1 MSNPPVDVQALGQSI
16 WVDNIRRKL
25 LHDGTYQSYI
35 DDMGV
40 VGVTSNPTIFQK
52 AIGGSD
58 DYDADIAANPE
69 LEIIELYEKLAIDDI
84 RTAAD
89 LFKPVFDRTEGRDGY
104 VSLEV
109 SPHLANDTVGTLA
122 DAKRLFAEV
131 NRPNVMIKIP
141 ATPAG
146 IPAIEEAIYAGI
158 NINVTLLFAVSSY
171 VRAAEAYIRGLE
183 RRLAAGL
190 PVSGIASVASFFVS
204 RIDTMVDKM
213 LDGNVRAA
221 QARDL
226 DRVTLNSQLLGK
238 TAIANAKAAYV
249 EFRRLFEGDRFKP
262 LREAGAWV
270 QRPLW
275 ASTSTKNPAYPD
287 TMYVDAL
294 IGPDTV
300 NTLPPETLAS
310 FADHGTVGETLTQDL
325 DSAQDTLNQL
335 KEAGIDFNQ
344 VTHQLLEDGVDS
356 FAESFDALIQQLDA
370 KRAVLVSGVIGSQ
383 NVALGMYAEDFR
395 AIVKQLDHEFIAGRI
410 WNKDGSVWKNHAP
423 TITKIENRLGW
434 LDIEKTIDL
443 GRLKAFQSSVKDK
456 YTGAVVLGMGGSSLA
471 PEVLATT
478 FGNSTGFPRLYVLD
492 STNPDQIA
500 ALEAKLDM
508 PTTLFIVSSKSGTT
522 IETQVFFNYFYYRTG
537 QNGKQFVAI
546 TDPDTMLAEDARAKG
561 FLDVFENPADIGGRY
576 SALSYFGLV
585 PAAVIGLDLD
595 RLWGSATEMMKAC
608 GPGIITN
615 QNPAAYLGALMGIL
629 ATKGRD
635 KVAIFTSP
643 SIAAFG
649 SWAEQLIAEST
660 GKEGKGIVPVV
671 GSTVGMPHDYA
682 SDRLF
687 VYVKVKD
694 DPANPEIDAQIRALR
709 EAGHPRLTL
718 VIKDCYALGGEF
730 FRWEYA
736 TAIAGKILAV
746 NPFDEP
752 NVTESKENTARL
764 LEHYKEYGTLP
775 TQIPITE
782 KHGVQLYADH
792 NSIGILRELSSQ
804 HNFDRTDMV
813 HLIAAHF
820 AGNMSGDYFALLT
833 YLPTTPETDR
843 ALADVRRRLRH
854 ITKRAVTAGY
864 GPRYL
869 HSTGQLHKGGPN
881 KGVFVLLTADYE
893 RDLDIPDMPF
903 SFATLNMAQASGD
916 FEALDAHKCR
926 AIRLHLGGRGADGFD
941 VLFQALDLLEERR
954 R

>member
-16 WVDNIRRKL
+16 WMDNIRRKL
-25 LHDGTYQSYI
+25 LLDGTYQSYI
-35 DDMGV
+35 DHMGV

-58 DYDADIAANPE
+58 DYDADIIANPE
-69 LEIIELYEKLAIDDI
+69 LEAVELFEKLAIDDI

-89 LFKPVFDRTEGRDGY
+89 LFRPVFDRTEGRDGY

-109 SPHLANDTVGTLA
+109 SPTVANDTAATLA

-158 NINVTLLFAVSSY
+158 NINVTLLFAVSAY
-171 VRAAEAYIRGLE
+171 IDAAEAYICGLE
-183 RRLAAGL
+183 RRLAEGL

-213 LDGNVRAA
+213 LDGNMRAA
-221 QARDL
+221 QARDI

-238 TAIANAKAAYV
+238 TAIANAKAAYI
-249 EFRRLFEGDRFKP
+249 EFLRLFEGDRFKP

-294 IGPDTV
+294 IGPHTV
-300 NTLPPETLAS
+300 NTLPPATLEAFS
-310 FADHGTVGETLTQDL
+310 DHGVVKETLTQNL
-325 DSAQDTLNQL
+325 DSAHDTLNQL

-344 VTHQLLEDGVDS
+344 ITHQLLVDGVDS
-356 FAESFDALIQQLDA
+356 FTKSFDALIQQLEA
-370 KRAVLVSGVIGSQ
+370 KRAVLVSGVIDSQ
-383 NVALGMYAEDFR
+383 HAALGMYAEDFR

-410 WNKDGSVWKNHAP
+410 WNKDGSVWKSHAP

-434 LDIEKTIDL
+434 LDVSKTIDHS
-443 GRLKAFQSSVKDK
+443 RLKAFQSSVKDK

-471 PEVLATT
+471 PEVFAAT
-478 FGNSTGFPRLYVLD
+478 FGHATGFPTLHVLD

-500 ALEAKLDM
+500 ALEAKLDI

-522 IETQVFFNYFYYRTG
+522 IETQAFFNYFYDRTG
-537 QNGKQFVAI
+537 RNGKQFVAV
-546 TDPDTMLAEDARAKG
+546 TDPGTVLAEEARAKG

-595 RLWGSATEMMKAC
+595 RLWASAAEMMKAC
-608 GPGIITN
+608 GPDVIAN

-649 SWAEQLIAEST
+649 SWVEQLIAEST
-660 GKEGKGIVPVV
+660 GKEGKGIVPIV

-687 VYVKVKD
+687 IYIKVKD
-694 DPANPEIDAQIRALR
+694 DPANAEMDGQIRALR

-718 VIKDCYALGGEF
+718 VIKDSYALGGEF

-736 TAIAGKILAV
+736 TAVAGKILVV

-752 NVTESKENTARL
+752 NVTESKQNTARL
-764 LEHYKEYGTLP
+764 LDYYKDHSILP
-775 TQIPITE
+775 AQTPIAE
-782 KHGVQLYADH
+782 KHGVRLYADQH
-792 NSIGILRELSSQ
+792 SIGIIRELSSQ
-804 HNFDRTDMV
+804 HNFDRTDLV
-813 HLIAAHF
+813 QLIAAHLVGTM
-820 AGNMSGDYFALLT
+820 AGDYFALLA
-833 YLPTTPETDR
+833 YLPTTPETDK
-843 ALADVRRRLRH
+843 AMATVQRRLRH
-854 ITKRAVTAGY
+854 ITKRTVTTGY

-881 KGVFVLLTADYE
+881 NGVFVLLTADYQ
-893 RDLDIPDMPF
+893 RDLNIPDMPF
-903 SFATLNMAQASGD
+903 SFATLNTAQASGD

-926 AIRLHLGGRGADGFD
+926 AIRLHLGGRGAAGFD
-941 VLFQALDLLEERR
+941 VLFQALDLIEERR